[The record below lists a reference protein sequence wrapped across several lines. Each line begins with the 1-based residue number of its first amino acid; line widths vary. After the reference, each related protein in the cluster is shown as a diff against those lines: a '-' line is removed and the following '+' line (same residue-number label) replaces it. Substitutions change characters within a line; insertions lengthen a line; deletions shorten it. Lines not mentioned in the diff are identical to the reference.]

1 MIDKNKL
8 IEGLDYYINEK
19 GYWVFLEKYHLDR
32 GSCCG
37 NLCLHCP
44 FNHKNV
50 DYKKNNIINK
60 LNKN

>member
-50 DYKKNNIINK
+50 DYKKK
-60 LNKN
+60 